1 MSRGVYKWIVGILI
15 VMLAVSMSMP
25 IASAQGQDEKIVHIT
40 VAEELSSLNPLVG
53 NSLVDWFVY
62 NLIYDKLAIY
72 DTALNPKPWLAENW
86 TLSPDKTTW
95 TLHLVHN
102 ATWQDGKPFTA
113 QDVVFTFNYLKSHP
127 ELWLWLDELQY
138 IANVTAPDNYTVII
152 KTTKPVAILDRY
164 VFPRLPIVP
173 KHIWENI
180 TKPATYPNTHPVG
193 NGPFILEEYK
203 PGDYLKFKANPHYWK
218 GRVHIDGIIAK
229 IGLTP
234 DEAFLELKTG
244 KLDIMVLSPEYVKEA
259 EKDPNI
265 KVVISDDIYF
275 DYLTLN
281 TKKYPLNITAF
292 RRALSY
298 AIDKQDLVNRVLLGY
313 GEPAYSVIPPAYK
326 IWYYPNVTKYEY
338 NPEKAEQILDSLG
351 FKDTNGDGIRELP
364 NGQTLQLE
372 ILTLSTWPPYVRM
385 ADLLTKYLKAV
396 GIATKVVA
404 VDWGE
409 ESSRLHN
416 RNYEIAIWGYTV
428 APDPSQFLSQFLST
442 AKPWWSMGEWGNAT
456 YDKLYEQQ
464 LSEFDL
470 TERQHMIWKMQDILA
485 QELPIIPIWVDYV
498 TEGYRLDTY
507 AGWVPMP
514 MGILGIY
521 NKLTWLSVHPAKQ
534 TTTITSKITK
544 TTTKVTT
551 VTTEITEVSTVTS
564 VITTSTTSVVTKP
577 VTVTMTTGGK
587 TYTSVITT
595 SYTTTLPVTR
605 TTTYEKTL
613 TRTST
618 IEKPITVTTTTK
630 KTVIPSWVYWSIAIL
645 VVIIAGLAFYAV
657 RRR

>member
-1 MSRGVYKWIVGILI
+1 MSRTIYKWIVGVLI
-15 VMLAVSMSMP
+15 IMLAASITMP
-25 IASAQGQDEKIVHIT
+25 LSKVSAQGEKIVHIT

-72 DTALNPKPWLAENW
+72 DTELNPKPWLAENW
-86 TLSPDKTTW
+86 TLGADKVTW

-113 QDVVFTFNYLKSHP
+113 HDVVFTFNYLKKHT
-127 ELWLWLDELQY
+127 ELWMWLDELQY
-138 IANVTAPDNYTVII
+138 VANVTAPDDYTVVI
-152 KTTKPVAILDRY
+152 KTTKPVVVLDRY

-180 TKPATYPNTHPVG
+180 SNPATFPNSNPVG

-203 PGDYLKFKANPHYWK
+203 PGEYLKFKANPNYWK
-218 GRVHIDGIIAK
+218 GKVHIDGIIAK

-244 KLDIMVLSPEYVKEA
+244 KLDILVLSAEYIKEA

-281 TKKYPLNITAF
+281 TKKYPLNITEF

-298 AIDKQDLVNRVLLGY
+298 AIDKQDLVNRILLGY
-313 GEPAYSVIPPAYK
+313 GEPLYSVIPPTYK
-326 IWYYPNVTKYEY
+326 LWYYPNVTKYEY
-338 NPEKAEQILDSLG
+338 NPDKARSILDSLG
-351 FKDTNGDGIRELP
+351 FRDTDGDGIRELP
-364 NGQTLQLE
+364 NGQDLQLE

-385 ADLLTKYLKAV
+385 ADLLTKYLRDV
-396 GIATKVVA
+396 GISAKTVA
-404 VDWGE
+404 VEWGE

-442 AKPWWSMGEWGNAT
+442 AQPWWSMGEWGNAT
-456 YDKLYEQQ
+456 YDELYAQQ
-464 LSEFDL
+464 LEEFDL
-470 TERQHMIWKMQDILA
+470 AKRQQMIWKMQDILA
-485 QELPIIPIWVDYV
+485 QELPIIPIWMAYV
-498 TEGYRLDTY
+498 AEGYRIDTY
-507 AGWVPMP
+507 TGWIPMP

-521 NKLTWLSVHPAKQ
+521 NKLTWLSVRPAEQ
-534 TTTITSKITK
+534 T
-544 TTTKVTT
+544 TT
-551 VTTEITEVSTVTS
+551 VTTEVTEVTTVTSEVTEVTTVTS
-564 VITTSTTSVVTKP
+564 VITTSTTSVVTTPITKTI
-577 VTVTMTTGGK
+577 TVSGTPTT
-587 TYTSVITT
+587 TVLTT
-595 SYTTTLPVTR
+595 SYTTTMPVT
-605 TTTYEKTL
+605 KTL
-613 TRTST
+613 TSEKTVVHTTTVEKPVTVTST
-618 IEKPITVTTTTK
+618 TE
-630 KTVIPSWVYWSIAIL
+630 KTVVPGWVYGLVAVLIIL
-645 VVIIAGLAFYAV
+645 VAGLAFYAT